1 MSLPASLPGVAS
13 ILSHPILLLLAAASW
28 ILLFRPAVRAI
39 TLGFGAFVVS
49 LAIEYYLVPLGLGYD
64 LLIAAPLVEE
74 CMKFL
79 LNWKKNFAGGV
90 SVGLGFSIFE
100 NASYFILFH
109 NMPIFL
115 EEIIVRSFS
124 DVPMHSFNACLSSYS
139 WKGIGKLR
147 FGLPAAIGIHDAFNF
162 CALKFVSGVSLYVS
176 LSLWTITLIS
186 LLVLFKKRSFHE
198 WLHLGHIPPPFYP

>member
-1 MSLPASLPGVAS
+1 MSLPAFLPGVAS
-13 ILSHPILLLLAAASW
+13 ILSHHLLLLLAAAAASW
-28 ILLFRPAVRAI
+28 ILLFRPAVRTI

-49 LAIEYYLVPLGLGYD
+49 LAIEYYLVPLGLGYE

-124 DVPMHSFNACLSSYS
+124 DVAMHSFNAGLSSYS
-139 WKGIGKLR
+139 RKGIGKLR
-147 FGLPAAIGIHDAFNF
+147 FGLPAAIGIHRCIQFLRLGI
-162 CALKFVSGVSLYVS
+162 CLWSLAICFSFIVDHNAD
-176 LSLWTITLIS
+176 LSHGII
-186 LLVLFKKRSFHE
+186 
-198 WLHLGHIPPPFYP
+198 